1 MIVIGITGSIGM
13 GKSTIASMLRQL
25 GIPIHDSDKVVKSL
39 LDKNLIIIDKI
50 KKKWPSCTFESNENV
65 NINKHKLSQIIFKN
79 KNEKKE
85 LEKILY
91 PYVIESRNA
100 FLRENRDRMMVGLDV
115 PLLYETKTDKIC
127 NYIFLASTSKKNQ
140 KKRVL
145 KRDNMN
151 NEKFNNINKN
161 QLSDIEKRKKNPII
175 ITTQYGKILTF
186 IIVILNLLSILIKV
200 KSIKI

>member
-50 KKKWPSCTFESNENV
+50 KKKWPSCTSESNENV

-85 LEKILY
+85 LEK
-91 PYVIESRNA
+91 
-100 FLRENRDRMMVGLDV
+100 
-115 PLLYETKTDKIC
+115 K
-127 NYIFLASTSKKNQ
+127 KKN
-140 KKRVL
+140 KK
-145 KRDNMN
+145 K
-151 NEKFNNINKN
+151 EC
-161 QLSDIEKRKKNPII
+161 
-175 ITTQYGKILTF
+175 
-186 IIVILNLLSILIKV
+186 
-200 KSIKI
+200 

>member
-1 MIVIGITGSIGM
+1 M
-13 GKSTIASMLRQL
+13 
-25 GIPIHDSDKVVKSL
+25 
-39 LDKNLIIIDKI
+39 
-50 KKKWPSCTFESNENV
+50 
-65 NINKHKLSQIIFKN
+65 
-79 KNEKKE
+79 
-85 LEKILY
+85 
-91 PYVIESRNA
+91 
-100 FLRENRDRMMVGLDV
+100 
-115 PLLYETKTDKIC
+115 
-127 NYIFLASTSKKNQ
+127 
-140 KKRVL
+140 L